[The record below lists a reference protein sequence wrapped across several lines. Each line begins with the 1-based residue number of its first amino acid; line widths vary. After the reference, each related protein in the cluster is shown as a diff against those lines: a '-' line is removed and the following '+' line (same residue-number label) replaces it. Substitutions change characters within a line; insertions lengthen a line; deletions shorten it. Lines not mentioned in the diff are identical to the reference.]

1 MYVFLLN
8 YCFRGMSISVW
19 NTAVNV
25 TVATITSWNLGHNH
39 HLNAAWNAK
48 ETISR
53 PAVDLGPS
61 MCLDQVSGIW
71 LPSTKQSAFK
81 LYSYVQM
88 SFFHLKLIW
97 KDVNKSNLASKKKE
111 QQPLECNMLNINYN
125 QNFTNLFWKEMYQ
138 I

>member
-1 MYVFLLN
+1 
-8 YCFRGMSISVW
+8 
-19 NTAVNV
+19 
-25 TVATITSWNLGHNH
+25 
-39 HLNAAWNAK
+39 
-48 ETISR
+48 
-53 PAVDLGPS
+53 
-61 MCLDQVSGIW
+61 
-71 LPSTKQSAFK
+71 
-81 LYSYVQM
+81 M